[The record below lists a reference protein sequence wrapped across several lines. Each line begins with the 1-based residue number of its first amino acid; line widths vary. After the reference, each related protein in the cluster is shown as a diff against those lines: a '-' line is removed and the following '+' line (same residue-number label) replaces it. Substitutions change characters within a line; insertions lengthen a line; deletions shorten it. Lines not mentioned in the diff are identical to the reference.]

1 MTDILDEYYAWWHD
15 AESMGLPGQV
25 ASKYYLTHDP
35 DAVFT
40 ATVGDMD
47 FTYSILTMPQWLWP
61 ETQSLSF
68 DFDDESSQTA
78 VTDEALV
85 SSISRMA
92 FASDET
98 YISTIEE
105 AEEYV
110 WNGEVYTPTRIE
122 NGTVTVG
129 KSDFYSLLSSQEP
142 LIREL
147 NFRLFQN
154 GVSKTSDEPLTDA
167 ELAPVQL
174 PYRDEFAESLWD
186 IVSLTHTEPLP
197 IGGTYP
203 MLLRT
208 ADGGYELLFSRRSTN
223 VASWPEYVTVTPAGY
238 FAPDGIDDRLGV
250 LNQFFSEYCEEL
262 FGESEGSVTSQTERV
277 QQAAELFD
285 AGLAEFQVTGF
296 GVEAVGLSFEVSGV
310 FIVHNASVAA
320 EMKDSFDLNYE
331 VDAVECV
338 SLDNI
343 ERFTELMNPERI
355 TPPSAFAVVNALQYL
370 ESTLDDDVELAMLD
384 ALSVE

>member
-25 ASKYYLTHDP
+25 ASRYYQTHDS
-35 DAVFT
+35 ASLFT
-40 ATVGDMD
+40 VTVGNREFSYPM
-47 FTYSILTMPQWLWP
+47 LTMSKWIWP
-61 ETQSLSF
+61 ESESLSF
-68 DFDDESSQTA
+68 QFDSTVSQKS

-110 WNGEVYTPTRIE
+110 WNGEVYTPTNIE
-122 NGTVTVG
+122 NDTITVG
-129 KSDFYSLLSSQEP
+129 KSDFYSILSSQEP

-147 NFRLFQN
+147 NFRLFKS
-154 GVSKTSDEPLTDA
+154 GVMKDEDSTVTDD

-174 PYRDEFAESLWD
+174 PYRDDFASSLWE
-186 IVSLTHTEPLP
+186 IISLTHMEPLP

-262 FGESEGSVTSQTERV
+262 FGEQEGSVTSQTERV

-320 EMKDSFDLNYE
+320 EMKESFDLNYE

-338 SLDNI
+338 SLDDV
-343 ERFTELMNPERI
+343 ERFMELLHPERI
-355 TPPSAFAVVNALQYL
+355 TPPSAFAIVNALQYL
-370 ESTLDDDVELAMLD
+370 KSTLDDETKLAMLD
-384 ALSVE
+384 SVVVE